1 MFSNRESRKKYVV
14 IDTENYVLKCFQTYN
29 QALTF
34 KIMNARLDWSIKK
47 V

>member
-1 MFSNRESRKKYVV
+1 MLLNRESRKKYIV
-14 IDTENYVLKCFQTYN
+14 IDNENYILKCFQTYN

-47 V
+47 I